1 MHGERVG
8 RQHRVRVRRGQGHQH
23 VSGEIRTTLVDHVLN
38 HGIIM
43 AGAGKRV
50 LNVGRSTTSSIIQTF
65 HRHNWYVK
73 QQRIHP
79 HTHTELL
86 YVSPHTMAL
95 PHRGGKGPLLRA
107 YQEEA
112 MCAMV
117 IANNAVRLRTILSVV
132 MDDNNVFGNIQN
144 ISISTTH
151 RVLKKQQIN
160 IKQKRNRSDRI
171 KGLWYQ
177 YVQVKYLC
185 VYTN

>member
-79 HTHTELL
+79 HTHTLTL
-86 YVSPHTMAL
+86 NYCMFPLIQWHFLTGV
-95 PHRGGKGPLLRA
+95 GKGPF
-107 YQEEA
+107 
-112 MCAMV
+112 
-117 IANNAVRLRTILSVV
+117 SVL
-132 MDDNNVFGNIQN
+132 I
-144 ISISTTH
+144 
-151 RVLKKQQIN
+151 RRK
-160 IKQKRNRSDRI
+160 
-171 KGLWYQ
+171 
-177 YVQVKYLC
+177 LC
-185 VYTN
+185 VPWSLQIMQLD